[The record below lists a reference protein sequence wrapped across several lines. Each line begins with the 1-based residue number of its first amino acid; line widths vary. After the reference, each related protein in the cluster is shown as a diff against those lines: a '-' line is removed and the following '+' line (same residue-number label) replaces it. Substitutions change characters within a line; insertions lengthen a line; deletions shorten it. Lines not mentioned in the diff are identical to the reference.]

1 MLLEPF
7 SLSLAFVKIAVLA
20 AAVAGLSHTHTHLK
34 NICVC
39 VEKKRGVI
47 PPQALSLG
55 AYDKIVAISDVW
67 ILTTGKKKRGE
78 KRRDRKKKKKTP
90 TRVFPPF
97 KPSLPLEF
105 SFASIVHLLS
115 CRLS

>member
-55 AYDKIVAISDVW
+55 AYDKIVDISEVW
-67 ILTTGKKKRGE
+67 KLTTGKKEAR
-78 KRRDRKKKKKTP
+78 
-90 TRVFPPF
+90 
-97 KPSLPLEF
+97 
-105 SFASIVHLLS
+105 
-115 CRLS
+115 